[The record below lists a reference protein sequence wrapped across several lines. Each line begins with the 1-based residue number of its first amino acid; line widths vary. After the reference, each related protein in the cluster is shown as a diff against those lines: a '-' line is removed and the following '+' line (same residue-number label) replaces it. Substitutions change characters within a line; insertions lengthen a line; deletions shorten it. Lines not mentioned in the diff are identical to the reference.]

1 MIADTPSLTAE
12 QVDFVRSVVDA
23 KGSTRV
29 SVCLPCRNE
38 EASVGAV
45 VTALRAHPL
54 ANDLVDE
61 LIVIDDGSTDRSA
74 EVAAAAG
81 AAVVAIASL
90 HERYGSGRG
99 KGNALW
105 VSMLASSGDLVVWI
119 DADVRTVDLTWVARL
134 VLPMLRD
141 PDVALVK
148 ATYCRPQDEGGGGR
162 TTELVIRPLVSL
174 LAPELAW
181 VAQPLSGEVAVRR
194 SMVQTLPFVQ
204 GWGVEIAMILDVAER
219 FGPAAIAQADLGERR
234 HRHHDLMDL
243 RLQATEVMA
252 TFLRRRGLALAESEP
267 ALVLPDGSRA
277 ALNLDERP
285 AVVSLRD
292 S

>member
-1 MIADTPSLTAE
+1 MIAGTSRLDA
-12 QVDFVRSVVDA
+12 QQIDFVRSVVEA
-23 KGSTRV
+23 KGTTRI

-38 EASVGAV
+38 ERSVGGV
-45 VTALRAHPL
+45 VDALCDHPVWR
-54 ANDLVDE
+54 DLIDE

-74 EVAAAAG
+74 EIAAAAG
-81 AAVVAIASL
+81 ATVVPIDSF
-90 HERYGSGRG
+90 HERYGPGRG

-105 VSMLASSGDLVVWI
+105 VSMLASSGDLVVWV
-119 DADVRTVDLTWVARL
+119 DADVRTVDLTWVAHL
-134 VLPMLRD
+134 VLPMLQN
-141 PDVALVK
+141 PGVALVK

-194 SMVQTLPFVQ
+194 SMVETVPFVQ
-204 GWGVEIAMILDVAER
+204 GWGVEIAMILDIAER
-219 FGPAAIAQADLGERR
+219 FGAAAIAQADLGERR

-252 TFLRRRGLALAESEP
+252 TLLRRRGVPLAEADP
-267 ALVLPDGSRA
+267 ALVLADGSRTP
-277 ALNLDERP
+277 LNLDERP
-285 AVVSLRD
+285 PVVSLRD